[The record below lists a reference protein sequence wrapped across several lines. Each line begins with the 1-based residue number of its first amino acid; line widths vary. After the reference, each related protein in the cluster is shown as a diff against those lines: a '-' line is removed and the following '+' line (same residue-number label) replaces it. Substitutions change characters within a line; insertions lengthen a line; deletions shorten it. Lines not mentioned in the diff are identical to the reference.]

1 MKENPCELMLLTAV
15 STNVAFKQACQEFVG
30 WLLENTY
37 YGFIKRVF
45 VLLKPP
51 DDVIGNLQQ
60 GIKNKSEV
68 ANVPLQSNQ
77 EFFLVWLEAN
87 DLLWSAALRAVPAT
101 HFFIRSPPILCFL
114 IPKPLFLI
122 ITVWILYTPSKLSG
136 PYIFS
141 WTPWSWL

>member
-15 STNVAFKQACQEFVG
+15 SANVAFKQACQEFVG
-30 WLLENTY
+30 WFLENTY
-37 YGFIKRVF
+37 YSFIKRVF

-51 DDVIGNLQQ
+51 NDVIGNLQQ
-60 GIKNKSEV
+60 GIENKSEV

-114 IPKPLFLI
+114 IP
-122 ITVWILYTPSKLSG
+122 ILPNNYCLNPVHPFQTIWS
-136 PYIFS
+136 YIFS